1 MAEHQAE
8 VSASARELAREVLIH
23 GPDLAG
29 GARSPPRTLAGEPHA
44 AQQALPRPRLV
55 HRGVRDRAG
64 RDRPTGQAAR
74 RAGRLAP
81 LRRREAH
88 RRVGLRRDHRPARRR
103 ARPGGAHGSP
113 GTTSTPSSLRW
124 PTSWRSSA
132 TATGAEVS
140 GLGVSIGGNVADQ
153 RVVTRA
159 PFLGWR
165 DVALAERLERELGM
179 PVTVENDVT
188 ALTTAEQW
196 FGAVRGRPAFA
207 VVTIGAGVGYGLVVH
222 DRVITTP
229 DSGLGLGGHLPLDP
243 NGPLC
248 GDGHRGCSTAML
260 SIPSI
265 TAQLGIALGHEVDYD
280 EVLRLAEEGH
290 PLAVS
295 VTTAAGRALGR
306 MMAGIANIAMVDTI
320 VLSGEGVALWNVV
333 GDVALAALAEDRDPE
348 ATPGR
353 GARRRRGIRVVGARR
368 RRGGDPGRARAAAA
382 ARLSAA
388 AAAPRPLAVLACR
401 ARFGAERRSSGARAE
416 STRCARVSARRAR
429 RRRAHAQLVRER
441 RRPRRAP
448 GHPLRARAAP

>member
-8 VSASARELAREVLIH
+8 VSASARELAREVLLH
-23 GPDLAG
+23 GPISRAELGRRLGLSPASLTRLSKPFLDRGWFIEASETVQGATGRPAKPLDVQVDSRRFVGVKLTGESAFGVITDL
-29 GARSPPRTLAGEPHA
+29 
-44 AQQALPRPRLV
+44 
-55 HRGVRDRAG
+55 RAG
-64 RDRPTGQAAR
+64 ALDQDER
-74 RAGRLAP
+74 RLAMHDVDAVVAAVAD
-81 LRRREAH
+81 LVA
-88 RRVGLRRDHRPARRR
+88 GLRD
-103 ARPGGAHGSP
+103 GDGDGAN
-113 GTTSTPSSLRW
+113 
-124 PTSWRSSA
+124 
-132 TATGAEVS
+132 VS

-153 RVVTRA
+153 RIVTRA

-280 EVLRLAEEGH
+280 EVLRLAREGH

-320 VLSGEGVALWNVV
+320 VLSGEGVGLWNVV
-333 GDVALAALAEDRDPE
+333 GDIALAALAEDRDPE
-348 ATPGR
+348 ASPVELFVDDTGFASWAR
-353 GARRRRGIRVVGARR
+353 GAAAVAIQAAL
-368 RRGGDPGRARAAAA
+368 GRL
-382 ARLSAA
+382 RLPA
-388 AAAPRPLAVLACR
+388 
-401 ARFGAERRSSGARAE
+401 
-416 STRCARVSARRAR
+416 
-429 RRRAHAQLVRER
+429 
-441 RRPRRAP
+441 
-448 GHPLRARAAP
+448 